1 MSDQPQP
8 FQVNPS
14 PKQKFLG
21 IKHCVDAHRELM
33 QRQDLNL
40 SLEQAERQYAW
51 ELCGGHTLLEA
62 QGNNAAMNFYKLQG
76 AHEFVRTLKNLAE
89 TPRIIPRSTAG
100 EIDHGSF
107 K

>member
-1 MSDQPQP
+1 MTDQPP
-8 FQVNPS
+8 LNVNPS

-51 ELCGGHTLLEA
+51 ELCGGNTLLEA

-76 AHEFVRTLKNLAE
+76 AHEFVRTLKHLAE
-89 TPRIIPRSTAG
+89 SPRIVPRSATDSM
-100 EIDHGSF
+100 DHTSF